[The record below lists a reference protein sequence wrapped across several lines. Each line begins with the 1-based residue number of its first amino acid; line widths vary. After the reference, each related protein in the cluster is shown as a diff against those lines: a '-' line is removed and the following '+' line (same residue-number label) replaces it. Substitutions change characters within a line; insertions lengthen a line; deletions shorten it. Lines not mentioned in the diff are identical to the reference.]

1 MYTKKL
7 IQRNIYRITHQTICN
22 PRNKQKVFFTNTN
35 TNVKNIKKQKKW
47 DSFFNKVSKIYI
59 NKILDSS

>member
-7 IQRNIYRITHQTICN
+7 IQRNIYRITHHTFCN
-22 PRNKQKVFFTNTN
+22 PVNKQKVFFTNTN
-35 TNVKNIKKQKKW
+35 VKNINKQTKW

-59 NKILDSS
+59 DKILDSS